1 MVLQTFMIF
10 HSSRKGTRF
19 YFGFKKKINSS
30 DPIKICDSNL
40 AQVETKPR
48 LKTMHHMLGEK

>member
-1 MVLQTFMIF
+1 MVLQTIMIF
-10 HSSRKGTRF
+10 HSSRKGTHF
-19 YFGFKKKINSS
+19 YFGFNKEINSS
-30 DPIKICDSNL
+30 DPIKIRDSNL

>member
-10 HSSRKGTRF
+10 HSSRKRTHF

-30 DPIKICDSNL
+30 DPIKIRDSNL

-48 LKTMHHMLGEK
+48 LKTMHRMLGEK

>member
-30 DPIKICDSNL
+30 DSIKIRDSNL

-48 LKTMHHMLGEK
+48 LKTMHRMLGEK